1 MLKAATDLG
10 VERFEPHVLKLI
22 IDQKRACVGVQ
33 RVNNTQIM
41 AKHVLLR
48 TGAYN
53 PTNLAETFSHAPE
66 KRMGDCMVAAGAVSC
81 SVALSDIELSRIQDC
96 PVFIKTMNQTHGKLE
111 GDLPGTTSLMLICL
125 SGIIPPNEDN
135 KTKFNYEL
143 SFIDQT
149 LHAPSGQKLSIR
161 PPEQSKSTRSQ
172 DVPQQFKDE
181 VSQVVRHTYGDLR
194 TGEHEYGCRMCWSVG
209 ILYNEEFLVSHAIYR
224 DAATPTL
231 NFLISPHPKVEG
243 LYVAA
248 SGSFLGWKFF
258 PCIGKYTL
266 KMLEG
271 TLDEGHAR

>member
-1 MLKAATDLG
+1 MLKLT
-10 VERFEPHVLKLI
+10 V
-22 IDQKRACVGVQ
+22 DQKGACVGVQ
-33 RVNNTQIM
+33 GVNNTRIM
-41 AKHVLLR
+41 AKHVLLC

-53 PTNLAETFSHAPE
+53 PTNLAETFPDASE
-66 KRMGDCMVAAGAVSC
+66 KRTGDCMVAVGTVSC
-81 SVALSDIELSRIQDC
+81 SVALSDIRLSRFQDY
-96 PVFIKTMNQTHGKLE
+96 PVFINALSHTHGKLE
-111 GDLPGTTSLMLICL
+111 DDLAGTTSLMLICL
-125 SGIIPPNEDN
+125 SDIIPPNEDD

-143 SFIDQT
+143 SFTDQT

-209 ILYNEEFLVSHAIYR
+209 ILYNEEFPVSHAIYR

-248 SGSFLGWKFF
+248 SGSFHGWKFF
-258 PCIGKYTL
+258 PCIGKYAAKL
-266 KMLEG
+266 LER
-271 TLDEGHAR
+271 TLDDGHAR